1 MAGNNYPYANQ
12 AANLNQS
19 EHGGVSQASGTRSV
33 MIRTRGA
40 FPKTLW
46 QKGAMFST
54 KKSRKQ
60 VSMGQ
65 SPSVAAGKRGKKNLL
80 ARQQTDDLEVG
91 AGGRPGQGPR
101 RGYQYANAG
110 NESVAEHKIGTLS
123 ELNRLT
129 QGSFANLGGMRA

>member
-12 AANLNQS
+12 AANFNQS

-65 SPSVAAGKRGKKNLL
+65 SPSVAAGKRAKKNLL
-80 ARQQTDDLEVG
+80 ARQQT
-91 AGGRPGQGPR
+91 
-101 RGYQYANAG
+101 
-110 NESVAEHKIGTLS
+110 
-123 ELNRLT
+123 
-129 QGSFANLGGMRA
+129 